1 MVVVLVST
9 RTSANDS
16 TTHESTLHDGFFVGD
31 FWCAKEDT
39 ITRARAREGLSMR
52 PLLTPPKESSIPCSL
67 RNNSS
72 RRDRKNGHVMMRFSI
87 FLGKIGRGFRRG
99 FVVLQICI
107 KERGVLWFLEEK
119 LLGIL
124 VFIGSMILMN
134 LLCFFAR

>member
-1 MVVVLVST
+1 MRKKTPSRPLS
-9 RTSANDS
+9 
-16 TTHESTLHDGFFVGD
+16 
-31 FWCAKEDT
+31 
-39 ITRARAREGLSMR
+39 RARR
-52 PLLTPPKESSIPCSL
+52 PLDASTFDTPKRVVDSAFSTKQQQL
-67 RNNSS
+67 SS
-72 RRDRKNGHVMMRFSI
+72 RSKERTCDDALEYI